1 MDEVRWMKTTGPQL
15 TTPEDVIRKVLS
27 SARQQLG
34 MDVSF
39 IAEASAERRLFRYVS
54 GQTEAFGI
62 RSGGSDPL
70 SESYCALVLSGDGLA
85 VTDAKTDPRTRDLAI
100 TSSQGIGCYAGVPVQ
115 FSDGRVYGTMCT
127 LSKEGKQVTDADLRV
142 LRLLVD
148 LIKEPLEMLEGREQ
162 SMVTKRSSIEG
173 ILAGDGLQI
182 ALQPIVDLRTRT
194 PAGYEALS
202 RFSSESPRP
211 DMVFADAH
219 SVGLGIELE
228 LFAIEK
234 ALRLFESVDNTK
246 YISVNLSPATADEA
260 RFQDLIATVPAERLV
275 LEVTEHSA
283 VDNYSLLNAAL
294 SHPRSRGTRLAVD
307 DVGAGFASLSHI
319 LKLSPDILKLD
330 RGLTMNVDTD
340 LAEQALVGAMVS
352 FAGRINA
359 IALAEGTE
367 TTQAADALRVLGVNY
382 GQGYLFGRP
391 EIVSAD
397 DEREYSVQ

>member
-1 MDEVRWMKTTGPQL
+1 MDEVRWLKTTGPQL

-27 SARQQLG
+27 SAQQQLG

-39 IAEASAERRLFRYVS
+39 IAETSAERRLFRYVS
-54 GQTEAFGI
+54 GQAEAFGI
-62 RSGGSDPL
+62 KPGGSDPL
-70 SESYCALVLSGDGLA
+70 SESYCAMVLSGDGLA
-85 VTDAKTDPRTRDLAI
+85 VSDAQADPRTKDLRV
-100 TSSQGIGCYAGVPVQ
+100 TGSQGIGCYAGVPVQ
-115 FSDGRVYGTMCT
+115 FSDGRVYGTLCT
-127 LSKEGKQVTDADLRV
+127 LSKQGKQIDEADLRI

-148 LIKEPLEMLEGREQ
+148 LIKEPLEMLEAREQ
-162 SMVTKRSSIEG
+162 SVITKRSSIQR
-173 ILAGDGLQI
+173 ILAGDELQI
-182 ALQPIVDLRTRT
+182 ALQPIVDLRTGK

-202 RFSSESPRP
+202 RFASDSPRP

-219 SVGLGIELE
+219 SVGLGTELE

-234 ALRLFESVDNTK
+234 ALRLFQSVASDK

-283 VDNYSLLNAAL
+283 VDNYTMLNAAL
-294 SHPRSRGTRLAVD
+294 SHPRSRGARLAVD

-340 LAEQALVGAMVS
+340 LSEQALVGAMVG

-397 DEREYSVQ
+397 NQHAYAI